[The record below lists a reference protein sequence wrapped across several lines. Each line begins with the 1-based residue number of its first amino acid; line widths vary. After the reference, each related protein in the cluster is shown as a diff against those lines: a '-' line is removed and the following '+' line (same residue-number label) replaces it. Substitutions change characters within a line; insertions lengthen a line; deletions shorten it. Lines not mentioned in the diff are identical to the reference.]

1 MQVNIATVHRLRG
14 ELRAVL
20 PELQPGHMVS
30 NETLSACFS
39 LLNEAVMLRLI
50 QEIQAMRRSEVGV
63 GEAAAL
69 IQEVS
74 KTLSDAMVSVVLKH
88 VPDAT
93 TFYTFR
99 PPQE

>member
-30 NETLSACFS
+30 NETLSACFG
-39 LLNEAVMLRLI
+39 LLNEATMLRLI
-50 QEIQAMRRSEVGV
+50 QEIQAMRRSEVGAS
-63 GEAAAL
+63 EAEAL
-69 IQEVS
+69 MQEVS
-74 KTLSDAMVSVVLKH
+74 KALSDSLVDVVLKH

-93 TFYTFR
+93 TFYVFKA
-99 PPQE
+99 P